1 MFVLAIGLLF
11 SVCFSLVLEC
21 FVVADFVVLLVCIG
35 WRFDCSLFGCYVVL
49 IVLYCI
55 DFCLCCFSDLCTGL
69 FDVVAFGL
77 VLWLGCLW
85 MYCLFG

>member
-1 MFVLAIGLLF
+1 MFVLAVGLLF

-55 DFCLCCFSDLCTGL
+55 DSCLCCFSDLCTGL
-69 FDVVAFGL
+69 FDVFAFGL
-77 VLWLGCLW
+77 MMWVGCLW